1 MRISNALVG
10 IILTFTSW
18 NVRASKN
25 GMSGTDAI
33 AAAAA
38 ARESVQRE
46 FRLLM
51 SSNNNNSNNYEY
63 KRNYIT
69 IIERDNFLSTDPDGK
84 SAGDRIFQVTMD
96 RTIPTAIGTSTIQ
109 NGTLRLLTYI
119 ITPFI
124 CFVFWLFVFTK
135 IAFLNRLLCCIYS
148 HFRSCSYELQ

>member
-38 ARESVQRE
+38 EKESVQRE
-46 FRLLM
+46 FRSLM
-51 SSNNNNSNNYEY
+51 SSNNNNSNNYQY

-69 IIERDNFLSTDPDGK
+69 IIEPDNFLSTDPDGQ
-84 SAGDRIFQVTMD
+84 SAGARIVQVTDGTM
-96 RTIPTAIGTSTIQ
+96 TIPTSIGTAIIQ
-109 NGTLRLLTYI
+109 NGTFLLQFIYHIIRHTLRLLIYI
-119 ITPFI
+119 ITRCSFSLKSPSFN
-124 CFVFWLFVFTK
+124 
-135 IAFLNRLLCCIYS
+135 FL
-148 HFRSCSYELQ
+148 

>member
-1 MRISNALVG
+1 MGNALVG

-38 ARESVQRE
+38 EKESVQRE

-51 SSNNNNSNNYEY
+51 SSNNNSNNYEY

-69 IIERDNFLSTDPDGK
+69 IIEPDNFLSTDPDGQ
-84 SAGDRIFQVTMD
+84 SAGARIVQVTDGTM
-96 RTIPTAIGTSTIQ
+96 TIPTSIGTAIIQ
-109 NGTLRLLTYI
+109 NGKIYDPADIVIVNKPNGIEASDLLKEFGM
-119 ITPFI
+119 PHG
-124 CFVFWLFVFTK
+124 
-135 IAFLNRLLCCIYS
+135 R
-148 HFRSCSYELQ
+148 

>member
-46 FRLLM
+46 FRSLM

-69 IIERDNFLSTDPDGK
+69 IIEPDNFVSTDPDQILDQLV
-84 SAGDRIFQVTMD
+84 SVINQFTLPPQ
-96 RTIPTAIGTSTIQ
+96 TIPTFIGTSTIQ
-109 NGTLRLLTYI
+109 NGTFLLQCIYHIIQYTLRLLI
-119 ITPFI
+119 FPFSFSFLFLSITMNYRKN
-124 CFVFWLFVFTK
+124 L
-135 IAFLNRLLCCIYS
+135 
-148 HFRSCSYELQ
+148 